1 MRNIKRFYKWYLK
14 RYAETYGKLIE
25 MGISPVM

>member
-1 MRNIKRFYKWYLK
+1 MKLMKKMYAWYLK
-14 RYAETYGKLIE
+14 RYTETYGKLIE

>member
-1 MRNIKRFYKWYLK
+1 MRKIKKFLNWYMN

-25 MGISPVM
+25 MGLNPNI

>member
-1 MRNIKRFYKWYLK
+1 MRIVRKFFHWYVN

-25 MGISPVM
+25 MGISPSM

>member
-1 MRNIKRFYKWYLK
+1 MKKVKKFFNWYMR

-25 MGISPVM
+25 MGMNPNM